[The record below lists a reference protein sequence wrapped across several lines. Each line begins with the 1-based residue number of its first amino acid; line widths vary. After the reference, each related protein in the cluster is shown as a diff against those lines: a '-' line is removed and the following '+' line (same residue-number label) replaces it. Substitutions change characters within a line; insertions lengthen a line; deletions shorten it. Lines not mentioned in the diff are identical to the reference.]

1 MYEYTH
7 QVDKVGYH
15 AVFIKHHRY
24 LVHRLV
30 AQAFLNNYDE
40 LKDVH
45 HIDKNKENNT
55 VSNLR
60 CIDSELHQKLHKTKY
75 SKIKH
80 CVVCGKEFEPPP
92 TKRKRNKVC
101 SDECRLLYLKS
112 HNAQYKIPIEQLS
125 LDGDMLNRNK
135 EFINKIRELNSA
147 SITSVY
153 ENDVQRVGT
162 VSENSLIGGRVIG
175 LEGICFTLM
184 ACTHGYGMGNIYD
197 NRKLK

>member
-1 MYEYTH
+1 MIVSDDGRIFRNIDMYEYTH

-15 AVFIKHHRY
+15 AVTIKHHRY

-30 AQAFLNNYDE
+30 AQAFLNDYDE

-45 HIDKNKENNT
+45 HIDKNKENNN

-60 CIDSELHQKLHKTKY
+60 CIDSELHQRLHKTKY
-75 SKIKH
+75 SKTKH
-80 CVVCGKEFEPPP
+80 CIVCGKEFEPHP

-125 LDGDMLNRNK
+125 LDGELIKGWNSARDVQNELGFFESN
-135 EFINKIRELNSA
+135 INKCCNGHINTYKGFKWRYAE
-147 SITSVY
+147 
-153 ENDVQRVGT
+153 Q
-162 VSENSLIGGRVIG
+162 
-175 LEGICFTLM
+175 
-184 ACTHGYGMGNIYD
+184 
-197 NRKLK
+197 K